1 MTHLQSVVATCQ
13 LSLLRFPHNPLIQ
26 HRLQQS
32 SRQLEQYLSSCA
44 ADIAFKAKLKV
55 EGAREMGVPSLLSS
69 LNSHIKASQV
79 SAITLPSGRLTS
91 NLSEINAHCTSFFSS
106 LYGAP
111 PQPAR
116 PSDFW
121 RHLPPSSPPSALLL
135 PLMAPFSLAE
145 IDRAMASL
153 APGKMPGSDGLPG
166 DFFRTYRALLGPVF
180 HQLFASIWRSQSLPP
195 SMRGGRTVLI
205 PKRQSSSMV
214 EDLRPIT
221 LMNADYKTL
230 AICLA
235 NRLQPVL
242 RHIIHPAQTAFVRG
256 RSIGDTINDTLDL
269 MEWAVARSVPLLVLT
284 VDIRKAYDL
293 VDREF
298 MYQCLSYLGLPSD
311 FITWNPS
318 PLIVFSLSR
327 MGNPLVVSKKN
338 CLSSPSNSAS
348 DISSPPQ
355 SLVRVTLPG
364 GLVVADR
371 YDISCRR
378 VGREAVSCCVVPERA
393 LLTILVRDR
402 WIHGPFCSGAGLA
415 DRIDLLRPGPPSLA
429 VLRKQF
435 YRPQP
440 LSLQEA
446 WSTALQLP
454 VPALPSLTH
463 PFLREQPSRSRDL
476 LLRLFARALPTGARF
491 RFMEDGGSCRRCPPR
506 PLETLLHVFNE
517 CGPVA
522 TVSAALC
529 RVARSHL
536 GVAVPAPL
544 VFFPLSHPAGQI
556 APWCLLVGAA
566 AKTLWDER
574 CATASLWFSM
584 GADPDTERGPPPVP
598 APSPPPA
605 EHSAHDAAGDAPAAD
620 ESSPLLKEGVQE
632 KGEGGPAAKG
642 DGEEANLVAVT
653 TGAESGEKATAA
665 TAAEE
670 AETEKTEK
678 AGEKAEEKEKAEKEK
693 GEKGDPKEG
702 AEEAGSVPYWQLFR
716 YADKWDVALMVVG
729 SVGAIAQGIA
739 LPMMALLFGDMMN
752 AFGSNTTSMDAMLDQ
767 VAKASLNFI
776 FLAIAAG
783 VTAYIQTACWM
794 SAGERQAAR
803 LRSLYLQSVLRQ
815 DVGFFDTSLST
826 GEVVGHMSGDIVLV
840 QEAMGE
846 KVATCMQFLA
856 QFLGGFVVA
865 FISGWQL
872 ALVMLATLPLLA
884 VAGGV
889 ITVVVQQS
897 TSKGQQAYTAAGTI
911 VEECVGAIRTVAAF
925 TAERKS
931 VQAYAAHL
939 HAAFQEGVKQGL
951 ASGFGYGLTIFVM
964 FCSYAL
970 ALWYG
975 SKLIADSSYTGGK
988 VFSVLFGVIIGG
1000 MSLGQASPSFAAFAS
1015 GRAAAYKIFQVIQR
1029 IPPIDS
1035 SNPAGETPPDS
1046 EVKGE
1051 LELQDIVF
1059 AYPSR
1064 PDVTIFN
1071 GFSLK
1076 IRAGETVALVG
1087 ESGSGKSTVVALVER
1102 FYDPQG
1108 GAVLLDG
1115 RSIAALN
1122 LRWLRQHMGLVSQ
1135 EPALFNVSL
1144 RDNIAYGKGGGE
1156 AWGGGGEREEKG
1168 VSDEEVQEA
1177 ARAANIHEFIESL
1190 PDGYN
1195 TLVGERGTQLSGGQK
1210 QRVAIARAILK
1221 DPRVLLLDEATSA
1234 LDAESEKVVQAALER
1249 VMVGRTTVV
1258 VAHRLSTVRGADRIA
1273 VLSRGKVVQEGKH
1286 EELMKEGGAYLQLV
1300 KLQEMAG
1307 SGREGGG
1314 EGGSDGEGGKVEGEG
1329 KGAGVSGGEEG
1340 KAGKE
1345 GSSEETSS
1353 SSSADGDEDDDDDD
1367 EEEETEGEGEGG
1379 EEEAAEA
1386 GKGDGTGTDPEQGEK
1401 EGAGEKAKREKA
1413 EKKEKKKQKKKEKK
1427 DKKRKKRSP
1436 FLRLAMLNKPEWPYA
1451 LSGTV
1456 AAAVQGVILP
1466 FFALILS
1473 RIITVFY
1480 NPDKAKMRSD
1490 ADFWSLMFVILA
1502 VVAWVSRTL
1511 QTFLFSVAGQRL
1523 IWRIRRMCFHS
1534 VLRQEMAWFDRD
1546 ENSSGAIGSRLSSD
1560 ATHVHSIVGDRLSL
1574 AVQNA
1579 ATLVAG
1585 LILAFSSSWIL
1596 SFIVLAQLPLIAAG
1610 SIFQMR
1616 SLQGFA
1622 DDAKQAYET
1631 ATRIASD
1638 AVGAMRTVASFAAEG
1653 RVMALY
1659 HASVVA
1665 PVKAGLHKAQVSG
1678 AGFGFGQF
1686 CLFAV
1691 YGFSFWCGGQLVKIG
1706 QADFQ
1711 SVFQS
1716 FFAVVFTAMGVA
1728 QTASLAPDMATAQA
1742 AVKSIFKLLDR
1753 RSRIDPEGK
1762 GERPEEGVG
1771 GEVQFQ
1777 GVVFAYPS
1785 RPHLTVLQDFTLTI
1799 PAGKTVALVGESG
1812 SGKSTVVALV
1822 ERFYDPQSGAVLLD
1836 GRSIAALNLRWL
1848 RQHMGLVSQ
1857 EPALFNISIRD
1868 NIAYGRAATYVPSGG
1883 AAAGDGADADGAGKK
1898 GCWSLGDTK
1907 GTRDSR
1913 RSRDFRM
1920 SMESAGSGA
1929 DRREEEEELEAV
1941 TETEIVEAAK
1951 SANAHAFISS
1961 LPEAYDTLVGE
1972 RGTQL
1977 SGGQKQRVAIARAI
1991 LKDPRV
1997 LLLDEATS
2005 ALDAE
2010 SEKVVQAALERVMVG
2025 RTTVVVAH
2033 RLSTVRS
2040 ADCIVV
2046 MQKGRVVE
2054 QGTHDELLAKKGA
2067 YHLLVSAQ
2075 R

>member
-1 MTHLQSVVATCQ
+1 
-13 LSLLRFPHNPLIQ
+13 FP
-26 HRLQQS
+26 
-32 SRQLEQYLSSCA
+32 
-44 ADIAFKAKLKV
+44 
-55 EGAREMGVPSLLSS
+55 
-69 LNSHIKASQV
+69 
-79 SAITLPSGRLTS
+79 
-91 NLSEINAHCTSFFSS
+91 
-106 LYGAP
+106 
-111 PQPAR
+111 
-116 PSDFW
+116 
-121 RHLPPSSPPSALLL
+121 
-135 PLMAPFSLAE
+135 
-145 IDRAMASL
+145 
-153 APGKMPGSDGLPG
+153 
-166 DFFRTYRALLGPVF
+166 
-180 HQLFASIWRSQSLPP
+180 
-195 SMRGGRTVLI
+195 
-205 PKRQSSSMV
+205 
-214 EDLRPIT
+214 
-221 LMNADYKTL
+221 
-230 AICLA
+230 
-235 NRLQPVL
+235 
-242 RHIIHPAQTAFVRG
+242 
-256 RSIGDTINDTLDL
+256 
-269 MEWAVARSVPLLVLT
+269 
-284 VDIRKAYDL
+284 
-293 VDREF
+293 
-298 MYQCLSYLGLPSD
+298 
-311 FITWNPS
+311 
-318 PLIVFSLSR
+318 
-327 MGNPLVVSKKN
+327 
-338 CLSSPSNSAS
+338 
-348 DISSPPQ
+348 
-355 SLVRVTLPG
+355 
-364 GLVVADR
+364 
-371 YDISCRR
+371 
-378 VGREAVSCCVVPERA
+378 
-393 LLTILVRDR
+393 
-402 WIHGPFCSGAGLA
+402 
-415 DRIDLLRPGPPSLA
+415 
-429 VLRKQF
+429 
-435 YRPQP
+435 
-440 LSLQEA
+440 
-446 WSTALQLP
+446 
-454 VPALPSLTH
+454 
-463 PFLREQPSRSRDL
+463 
-476 LLRLFARALPTGARF
+476 
-491 RFMEDGGSCRRCPPR
+491 
-506 PLETLLHVFNE
+506 
-517 CGPVA
+517 
-522 TVSAALC
+522 
-529 RVARSHL
+529 
-536 GVAVPAPL
+536 
-544 VFFPLSHPAGQI
+544 
-556 APWCLLVGAA
+556 
-566 AKTLWDER
+566 
-574 CATASLWFSM
+574 M
-584 GADPDTERGPPPVP
+584 GADPDTERGPPP
-598 APSPPPA
+598 AESASAASTALPA
-605 EHSAHDAAGDAPAAD
+605 EHSAQDAAGVSPVAD
-620 ESSPLLKEGVQE
+620 ESSPLLEVGAQE
-632 KGEGGPAAKG
+632 QGEGGSAAKG

-653 TGAESGEKATAA
+653 TGEESGENATAA
-665 TAAEE
+665 TAVEE

-678 AGEKAEEKEKAEKEK
+678 AEKAEKEK

-702 AEEAGSVPYWQLFR
+702 AEAAGSVPYGQLFR
-716 YADKWDVALMVVG
+716 YADKWDVALMVAG

-752 AFGSNTTSMDAMLDQ
+752 AFGSNATSMDAMLDQ

-776 FLAIAAG
+776 FLALAAG

-794 SAGERQAAR
+794 STGERQAAR
-803 LRSLYLQSVLRQ
+803 LRSLYLESVLRQ

-897 TSKGQQAYTAAGTI
+897 SSKGQQAYTAAGTI

-939 HAAFQEGVKQGL
+939 HAAFKEGVKQGL

-1035 SNPAGETPPDS
+1035 SSPAGETPPDS

-1102 FYDPQG
+1102 FYDPQS

-1135 EPALFNVSL
+1135 EPALFNVSI

-1156 AWGGGGEREEKG
+1156 AWGGGGGGEGEGKLGSG
-1168 VSDEEVQEA
+1168 VSDEEVKEA

-1307 SGREGGG
+1307 SGREGGA
-1314 EGGSDGEGGKVEGEG
+1314 EGGSDGEGGKVG
-1329 KGAGVSGGEEG
+1329 GAGGVAGAGAGGGEEG

-1345 GSSEETSS
+1345 GSLEETSS
-1353 SSSADGDEDDDDDD
+1353 SSSADGDEDEDDDEE
-1367 EEEETEGEGEGG
+1367 EEEETEGEGEGEGVGG
-1379 EEEAAEA
+1379 EEAGEA
-1386 GKGDGTGTDPEQGEK
+1386 GKGGGTGTDPEQGEK
-1401 EGAGEKAKREKA
+1401 EGAGEKARREKA

-1456 AAAVQGVILP
+1456 AAAIQGVILP

-1480 NPDKAKMRSD
+1480 NPDISKMRSD

-1610 SIFQMR
+1610 SVFQMK

-1622 DDAKQAYET
+1622 DDAKQAYEA

-1659 HASVVA
+1659 RATTVA
-1665 PVKAGLHKAQVSG
+1665 PVKAGLRKAQVSG

-1836 GRSIAALNLRWL
+1836 GRNIAALNLRWL

-1898 GCWSLGDTK
+1898 GCWSLGDSK
-1907 GTRDSR
+1907 GTRDSK

-1920 SMESAGSGA
+1920 SRESAGSGA
-1929 DRREEEEELEAV
+1929 DGREEEEELEAV

-1951 SANAHAFISS
+1951 SANAHAFIST
-1961 LPEAYDTLVGE
+1961 LPDAYDTLVGE

>member
-1 MTHLQSVVATCQ
+1 MAHTYGVAWRGTGQ
-13 LSLLRFPHNPLIQ
+13 TIANPAVLLRRFVH
-26 HRLQQS
+26 
-32 SRQLEQYLSSCA
+32 
-44 ADIAFKAKLKV
+44 
-55 EGAREMGVPSLLSS
+55 
-69 LNSHIKASQV
+69 
-79 SAITLPSGRLTS
+79 
-91 NLSEINAHCTSFFSS
+91 
-106 LYGAP
+106 
-111 PQPAR
+111 
-116 PSDFW
+116 SD
-121 RHLPPSSPPSALLL
+121 
-135 PLMAPFSLAE
+135 
-145 IDRAMASL
+145 
-153 APGKMPGSDGLPG
+153 K
-166 DFFRTYRALLGPVF
+166 
-180 HQLFASIWRSQSLPP
+180 
-195 SMRGGRTVLI
+195 
-205 PKRQSSSMV
+205 
-214 EDLRPIT
+214 
-221 LMNADYKTL
+221 
-230 AICLA
+230 
-235 NRLQPVL
+235 
-242 RHIIHPAQTAFVRG
+242 
-256 RSIGDTINDTLDL
+256 
-269 MEWAVARSVPLLVLT
+269 
-284 VDIRKAYDL
+284 
-293 VDREF
+293 
-298 MYQCLSYLGLPSD
+298 
-311 FITWNPS
+311 
-318 PLIVFSLSR
+318 
-327 MGNPLVVSKKN
+327 
-338 CLSSPSNSAS
+338 
-348 DISSPPQ
+348 
-355 SLVRVTLPG
+355 
-364 GLVVADR
+364 
-371 YDISCRR
+371 
-378 VGREAVSCCVVPERA
+378 
-393 LLTILVRDR
+393 
-402 WIHGPFCSGAGLA
+402 
-415 DRIDLLRPGPPSLA
+415 
-429 VLRKQF
+429 
-435 YRPQP
+435 
-440 LSLQEA
+440 
-446 WSTALQLP
+446 
-454 VPALPSLTH
+454 
-463 PFLREQPSRSRDL
+463 
-476 LLRLFARALPTGARF
+476 
-491 RFMEDGGSCRRCPPR
+491 
-506 PLETLLHVFNE
+506 
-517 CGPVA
+517 
-522 TVSAALC
+522 
-529 RVARSHL
+529 
-536 GVAVPAPL
+536 
-544 VFFPLSHPAGQI
+544 
-556 APWCLLVGAA
+556 
-566 AKTLWDER
+566 
-574 CATASLWFSM
+574 ASLWFPM
-584 GADPDTERGPPPVP
+584 GVDPDPERGPPPVP

-605 EHSAHDAAGDAPAAD
+605 ESASAASAALPAEQDAAGNAPAAD
-620 ESSPLLKEGVQE
+620 ESSPLLKGGAQE
-632 KGEGGPAAKG
+632 QGEGGLAGKG
-642 DGEEANLVAVT
+642 EGEEANLVAVT
-653 TGAESGEKATAA
+653 TGEESGENATAA

-670 AETEKTEK
+670 ADS
-678 AGEKAEEKEKAEKEK
+678 AKAEKSEKAEKEK
-693 GEKGDPKEG
+693 GEKGEKGDSKEG

-729 SVGAIAQGIA
+729 SAGAIAQGIA

-752 AFGSNTTSMDAMLDQ
+752 AFGANTTMDAMLDQ

-776 FLAIAAG
+776 YLAIAAG

-794 SAGERQAAR
+794 STGERQASR
-803 LRSLYLQSVLRQ
+803 LRTLYLASVLRQ

-939 HAAFQEGVKQGL
+939 HAAFREGVKQGL
-951 ASGFGYGLTIFVM
+951 AAGFGYGLTIFVM

-1015 GRAAAYKIFQVIQR
+1015 GRAAAFKIFQVIQR

-1035 SNPAGETPPDS
+1035 SSPAGETPPDS

-1051 LELQDIVF
+1051 LELQNIVF

-1102 FYDPQG
+1102 FYDPQS

-1135 EPALFNVSL
+1135 EPALFNVSI
-1144 RDNIAYGKGGGE
+1144 RENIAYGKGGGD
-1156 AWGGGGEREEKG
+1156 AWGGGGGEEKG
-1168 VSDEEVQEA
+1168 VSDEEVKAA

-1190 PDGYN
+1190 PEGYN

-1286 EELMKEGGAYLQLV
+1286 EELMREGGAYLQLV
-1300 KLQEMAG
+1300 KLQEMAA
-1307 SGREGGG
+1307 SGREEGGEGGG
-1314 EGGSDGEGGKVEGEG
+1314 EGEGGKVSDE
-1329 KGAGVSGGEEG
+1329 EEG

-1345 GSSEETSS
+1345 GSSEETSCR
-1353 SSSADGDEDDDDDD
+1353 SSADGDEDDDDE
-1367 EEEETEGEGEGG
+1367 EEEETEGEGEG
-1379 EEEAAEA
+1379 EKREEAEKA
-1386 GKGDGTGTDPEQGEK
+1386 GKGDSTGTDPEQGET
-1401 EGAGEKAKREKA
+1401 EGTGEKAKEKK
-1413 EKKEKKKQKKKEKK
+1413 EKKEKKKKEKERK
-1427 DKKRKKRSP
+1427 DKKKKKRSP

-1534 VLRQEMAWFDRD
+1534 VLRQEMAWFDRED
-1546 ENSSGAIGSRLSSD
+1546 NSSGAIGSRLSSD

-1659 HASVVA
+1659 RASVVA
-1665 PVKAGLHKAQVSG
+1665 PVKAGLRKAQVSG

-1785 RPHLTVLQDFTLTI
+1785 RPHLTILQDFTLTI

-1812 SGKSTVVALV
+1812 SGKSTVVALM

-1868 NIAYGRAATYVPSGG
+1868 NIAYGRAATYVPNGG
-1883 AAAGDGADADGAGKK
+1883 AAAGDGADADGASKK
-1898 GCWSLGDTK
+1898 GCWSLSATSK

-1920 SMESAGSGA
+1920 SRESAGSGA
-1929 DRREEEEELEAV
+1929 DGREEEEEFEAV

-1951 SANAHAFISS
+1951 SANAHAFISA

>member
-1 MTHLQSVVATCQ
+1 
-13 LSLLRFPHNPLIQ
+13 FP
-26 HRLQQS
+26 
-32 SRQLEQYLSSCA
+32 
-44 ADIAFKAKLKV
+44 
-55 EGAREMGVPSLLSS
+55 
-69 LNSHIKASQV
+69 
-79 SAITLPSGRLTS
+79 
-91 NLSEINAHCTSFFSS
+91 
-106 LYGAP
+106 
-111 PQPAR
+111 
-116 PSDFW
+116 
-121 RHLPPSSPPSALLL
+121 
-135 PLMAPFSLAE
+135 
-145 IDRAMASL
+145 
-153 APGKMPGSDGLPG
+153 
-166 DFFRTYRALLGPVF
+166 
-180 HQLFASIWRSQSLPP
+180 
-195 SMRGGRTVLI
+195 
-205 PKRQSSSMV
+205 
-214 EDLRPIT
+214 
-221 LMNADYKTL
+221 
-230 AICLA
+230 
-235 NRLQPVL
+235 
-242 RHIIHPAQTAFVRG
+242 
-256 RSIGDTINDTLDL
+256 
-269 MEWAVARSVPLLVLT
+269 
-284 VDIRKAYDL
+284 
-293 VDREF
+293 
-298 MYQCLSYLGLPSD
+298 
-311 FITWNPS
+311 
-318 PLIVFSLSR
+318 
-327 MGNPLVVSKKN
+327 
-338 CLSSPSNSAS
+338 
-348 DISSPPQ
+348 
-355 SLVRVTLPG
+355 
-364 GLVVADR
+364 
-371 YDISCRR
+371 
-378 VGREAVSCCVVPERA
+378 
-393 LLTILVRDR
+393 
-402 WIHGPFCSGAGLA
+402 
-415 DRIDLLRPGPPSLA
+415 
-429 VLRKQF
+429 
-435 YRPQP
+435 
-440 LSLQEA
+440 
-446 WSTALQLP
+446 
-454 VPALPSLTH
+454 
-463 PFLREQPSRSRDL
+463 
-476 LLRLFARALPTGARF
+476 
-491 RFMEDGGSCRRCPPR
+491 
-506 PLETLLHVFNE
+506 
-517 CGPVA
+517 
-522 TVSAALC
+522 
-529 RVARSHL
+529 
-536 GVAVPAPL
+536 
-544 VFFPLSHPAGQI
+544 
-556 APWCLLVGAA
+556 
-566 AKTLWDER
+566 
-574 CATASLWFSM
+574 M
-584 GADPDTERGPPPVP
+584 GADPDTERGPPPVL

-605 EHSAHDAAGDAPAAD
+605 ESTSAASAALPAEHSAQDAAGVAPVAD
-620 ESSPLLKEGVQE
+620 ESSPLLEVGAQE
-632 KGEGGPAAKG
+632 QGEGGSAAKG
-642 DGEEANLVAVT
+642 DGEETNLVAVT
-653 TGAESGEKATAA
+653 TGVESGEKATAA

-678 AGEKAEEKEKAEKEK
+678 AEKAEEEKAEKAEEKEK

-702 AEEAGSVPYWQLFR
+702 AEAAGSVPYWQLFR
-716 YADKWDVALMVVG
+716 YADKWDVALMVAG

-776 FLAIAAG
+776 FLALAAG

-815 DVGFFDTSLST
+815 DVGYFDTSLST

-939 HAAFQEGVKQGL
+939 HAAFKEGVKQGL

-1051 LELQDIVF
+1051 LELQNIVF

-1102 FYDPQG
+1102 FYDPQS

-1135 EPALFNVSL
+1135 EPALFNVSI

-1156 AWGGGGEREEKG
+1156 AWGGGGGGEGEGKLGSG
-1168 VSDEEVQEA
+1168 VSDEEVKEA

-1190 PDGYN
+1190 PDGYNTLVGERGTQLSGGQKQRVAMAPATLKDPSFLPFPSPHASLTQGYNTLVGERGTQLSGGQKQRVAIARAILKDPSFFPFPFPFPFPSPHASLTQGYN

-1249 VMVGRTTVV
+1249 VMVSRTTVV

-1314 EGGSDGEGGKVEGEG
+1314 EGDGEGEGGKVEGEG

-1353 SSSADGDEDDDDDD
+1353 SSSADGDEDDDDED

-1386 GKGDGTGTDPEQGEK
+1386 GKGDGTETDPEQGEK

-1427 DKKRKKRSP
+1427 DKKRKMRSP

-1511 QTFLFSVAGQRL
+1511 QTFLFSVAGQHL

-1546 ENSSGAIGSRLSSD
+1546 DNSSGAIGSRLSSD

-1665 PVKAGLHKAQVSG
+1665 PVKAGLRKAQVSG

-1777 GVVFAYPS
+1777 EVVFAYPS

-1857 EPALFNISIRD
+1857 EPALFNISIRN

-1920 SMESAGSGA
+1920 SRESAGSGA
-1929 DRREEEEELEAV
+1929 DGREEEEEELEAV

-2010 SEKVVQAALERVMVG
+2010 SEKVVQAALERVMIG